1 MKKTTVIFD
10 LGNVLVAYDW
20 KSYLK
25 TFSFDDNVFH
35 TIANAMFLNS
45 DWEEGD
51 RGADAEQWLSLFI
64 ENAPEYEKEIRMV
77 YENLEK
83 CVYLFPYTLKLIQ
96 FFRKNGYRILFLSNY
111 SEYLYEKTKGTL
123 SFIETFD
130 GGVFSFEE
138 TCIKPDKL
146 IYERLLEKY
155 HIAPEEALF
164 FDDREENVRA
174 AEELGIHGTLFTS
187 ETADKILKGQIV

>member
-25 TFSFDDNVFH
+25 TFSFDDNAFD

-64 ENAPEYEKEIRMV
+64 ENAPKYENEIRMV
-77 YENLEK
+77 YKNLEK

-138 TCIKPDKL
+138 KCIKPDKL

-174 AEELGIHGTLFTS
+174 AEELGIHGILFTS